1 MLQNLVFLAIVAALL
16 ALHVHEVDAERSR
29 KGFVFALVTLYGFLV
44 TFTSSNIFKLLPS
57 PLSDRADDY
66 MYAPRFLVVLAA
78 VNAAL
83 FAAMMPI
90 MRALGQAFAARISPS
105 IWWRMTALLALLVV
119 TLFVGGWLP
128 PLELEDLYFTLSF
141 VITVDCIVFIW
152 WMLRM
157 VRDASV
163 QADREERLRQALRT
177 HERAREELSDE
188 LARTRERM
196 EELERQAP
204 PTPTTETPVVLST
217 PTQAV
222 SFLPDE
228 VSHVDSLNRV
238 RAIHFADGESIQM
251 NMTLAQIAEALPKGH
266 FAYCHRSI
274 VVNLRHVRSAGPTS
288 LALNDGTELLVSRR
302 RLAEL
307 RETLSGIQAE

>member
-78 VNAAL
+78 VNATL

-105 IWWRMTALLALLVV
+105 IRWRMTALLALLVV

-128 PLELEDLYFTLSF
+128 PLEFEGLYFTLSF

-204 PTPTTETPVVLST
+204 PTPATETPVVLST
-217 PTQAV
+217 PRPGGE
-222 SFLPDE
+222 LPA
-228 VSHVDSLNRV
+228 R
-238 RAIHFADGESIQM
+238 RG
-251 NMTLAQIAEALPKGH
+251 
-266 FAYCHRSI
+266 
-274 VVNLRHVRSAGPTS
+274 
-288 LALNDGTELLVSRR
+288 LLR
-302 RLAEL
+302 RLAQPGARHTLCRRRVHSDEHDARTDSRGAAEGAL
-307 RETLSGIQAE
+307 RLLPPLHRGEPSPCALSGLDQSRTQ